1 MTSNGTWNVV
11 ASGDAQRRLRRIPP
25 KDAERILA
33 AFRGMEA
40 NPYEGDIEKL
50 GGEENR
56 WRRRVGAYR
65 IFYRLYPSEKRIL
78 IIEIERR
85 GSHTY

>member
-11 ASGDAQRRLRRIPP
+11 ASGDAQRRLRRIPL

-65 IFYRLYPSEKRIL
+65 ICYRLYPREKTVL
-78 IIEIERR
+78 VTEVKRR